1 MAGYPPPRGR
11 GATSVLNRAF
21 AAGAGLVVGTV
32 ALTRVFIAK
41 IANSYAAT
49 HSGGTATNGRTQDDS
64 GGVGNGGAGGGQV
77 SVPQQNQPPVGG
89 SNGS

>member
-1 MAGYPPPRGR
+1 MAGYPPPRRR

-21 AAGAGLVVGTV
+21 AAGAGLVLGTV
-32 ALTRVFIAK
+32 ALTGVFIAK

-49 HSGGTATNGRTQDDS
+49 HSGGTATNGRTEDDS
-64 GGVGNGGAGGGQV
+64 GVGGGGDGGGQV
-77 SVPQQNQPPVGG
+77 SVPQQNQAPVGG

>member
-1 MAGYPPPRGR
+1 LASYPPPRGR
-11 GATSVLNRAF
+11 SPVLNRA
-21 AAGAGLVVGTV
+21 LVACSALVAGTV
-32 ALTRVFIAK
+32 ALTGVFVAK

-49 HSGGTATNGRTQDDS
+49 HSGNTATSGRNDDD
-64 GGVGNGGAGGGQV
+64 GGSTSVGGGQV

>member
-1 MAGYPPPRGR
+1 MAGYPPPRRR

-32 ALTRVFIAK
+32 AVTGVFIAK

-49 HSGGTATNGRTQDDS
+49 HSGGTATTGRTDDDS
-64 GGVGNGGAGGGQV
+64 GGVDNGGGQV

>member
-1 MAGYPPPRGR
+1 MAGYPPPRRR

-21 AAGAGLVVGTV
+21 AAGAGLVLGTV
-32 ALTRVFIAK
+32 ALTGVFIAK

-49 HSGGTATNGRTQDDS
+49 HSGGTPTNGRTDDS
-64 GGVGNGGAGGGQV
+64 GGVGGGGVGGGQV
-77 SVPQQNQPPVGG
+77 SVPQQNQAPVGG